1 MGAGTA
7 RPHGLLAVKLLLELL
22 WLALPVIL
30 AGVVHLTV
38 LKLDLLPGLR
48 KRPIDGG
55 ICFRGRR
62 LFGDN
67 KTWRGALIMI
77 ASTAIAAALLASI
90 NSSFVHWSE
99 PAPFAQHH
107 PFAWGTLLG
116 VGYILGELPNSFIK
130 RQFDIA
136 PGAMGKGATG
146 RVFWVV
152 DQLDSLAGMLLMV
165 LPVWQPDLAA
175 VAALAC
181 LMLVGHPIGAW
192 VMMRFGLKDRVG

>member
-1 MGAGTA
+1 V
-7 RPHGLLAVKLLLELL
+7 RLLLELL

-30 AGVVHLTV
+30 AGLVHLVV

-48 KRPIDGG
+48 ERPIDGG
-55 ICFRGRR
+55 IHFRGRR

-77 ASTAIAAALLASI
+77 ASTAVASVLLESL
-90 NSSFVHWSE
+90 NSNFVHWSD

-130 RQFDIA
+130 RQLDIA
-136 PGAMGKGATG
+136 PGAMGEGMVG
-146 RVFWVV
+146 RVFWVI

-165 LPVWQPDLAA
+165 LPVWQPDLGA

-181 LMLVGHPIGAW
+181 LMLIGHPIGAW